1 MKFITS
7 FLLLCLTLLQYNIW
21 TGKGGWKD
29 FSSIGSELA
38 KLEEKNKALQV
49 RNDAM
54 QAEINDL
61 KSGSD
66 AIAETA
72 RKDLGFINSNEIYY
86 QIIP

>member
-1 MKFITS
+1 MKFIAI
-7 FLLLCLTLLQYNIW
+7 FLLVCVIFLQYNIW

-29 FSSIGSELA
+29 FSSIGTELA
-38 KLEEKNKALQV
+38 QLEEQNKELQV

-54 QAEINDL
+54 QAEIDDL

-72 RKDLGFINSNEIYY
+72 RKDLGFIHNDEIYY